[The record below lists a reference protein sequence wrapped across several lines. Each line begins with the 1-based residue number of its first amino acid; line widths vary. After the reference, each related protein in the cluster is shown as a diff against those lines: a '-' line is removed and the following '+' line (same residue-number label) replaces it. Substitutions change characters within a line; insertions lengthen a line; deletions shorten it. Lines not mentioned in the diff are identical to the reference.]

1 MSARFIFTASV
12 PPCHLDIAP
21 GYRLS
26 IHAWQR
32 MCARGLSPSAIR
44 AALEYGR
51 VVHLREAEYYL
62 LGRAQVAAAARV
74 GIDLHAHEGVQVV
87 VAEDGT
93 IKTAYRNHDF
103 SSVLS
108 ERGNKPRRRP
118 SSQRRAA

>member
-1 MSARFIFTASV
+1 MCKAFDFTASV

-26 IHAWQR
+26 VHAWQR
-32 MCARGLSPSAIR
+32 MCARGLSPAAIC

-51 VVHLREAEYYL
+51 IVHIREAEYYL
-62 LGRAQVAAAARV
+62 LGRAQVAAAARIGV
-74 GIDLHAHEGVQVV
+74 DLHEHEGLQVV

-103 SSVLS
+103 SQLQPDG
-108 ERGNKPRRRP
+108 RDRPRRRA
-118 SSQRRAA
+118 SHHRRAA